1 MEIGESTKLLVPN
14 IRETVE
20 NEELGVLLDFFQQQ
34 HPSDSAELFEELEIE
49 AVAEIVRRLQYPR
62 TVLNQVFD

>member
-1 MEIGESTKLLVPN
+1 MEIRESTKLLVPN

-34 HPSDSAELFEELEIE
+34 HHSDNAELFEELETE
-49 AVAEIVRRLQYPR
+49 AVAEIDCRLLYPR